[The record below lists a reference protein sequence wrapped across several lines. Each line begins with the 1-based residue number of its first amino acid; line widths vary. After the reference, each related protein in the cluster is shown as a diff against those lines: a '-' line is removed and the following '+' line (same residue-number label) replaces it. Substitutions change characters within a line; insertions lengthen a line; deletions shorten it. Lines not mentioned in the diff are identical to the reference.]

1 MRLNEQQIIERLAQ
15 LQGWTR
21 QTQPECISK
30 AWTFD
35 SFRSAAAFFA
45 KAAELA
51 EQQDHHPEFVSL
63 YTHMQVR
70 LWTHDASGLTD
81 KDFDLAMALDNL
93 VEVMGS
99 ACMNPSQ
106 KRQK

>member
-1 MRLNEQQIIERLAQ
+1 MRLNEQQITERLAQ

-35 SFRSAAAFFA
+35 SFRSAASFFA

-51 EQQDHHPEFVSL
+51 EQQDHHPEFLSL

-81 KDFDLAMALDNL
+81 KDFDLALALDHL
-93 VEVMGS
+93 VEGMGS
-99 ACMNPSQ
+99 GCMNPSP
-106 KRQK
+106 KR

>member
-1 MRLNEQQIIERLAQ
+1 MSLNEQQIIERLAQ

-81 KDFDLAMALDNL
+81 KDFDLALALDRQ
-93 VEVMGS
+93 VEAMGS
-99 ACMNPSQ
+99 ACMNPPP

>member
-1 MRLNEQQIIERLAQ
+1 MPLNEQQITERMAQ

-35 SFRSAAAFFA
+35 SFRSAASFFA

-51 EQQDHHPEFVSL
+51 E
-63 YTHMQVR
+63 
-70 LWTHDASGLTD
+70 
-81 KDFDLAMALDNL
+81 
-93 VEVMGS
+93 
-99 ACMNPSQ
+99 
-106 KRQK
+106 

>member
-1 MRLNEQQIIERLAQ
+1 MRLNEQQITERLAQ

-21 QTQPECISK
+21 QAQPECISK
-30 AWTFD
+30 AWTFN
-35 SFRSAAAFFA
+35 SIRSAASFFA

-51 EQQDHHPEFVSL
+51 EQQNHHPEFLSL

-81 KDFDLAMALDNL
+81 KDFDLAMALDHM
-93 VEVMGS
+93 VESMGS
-99 ACMNPSQ
+99 ACMNPSS

>member
-1 MRLNEQQIIERLAQ
+1 MRLNEQQITERLAQ

-35 SFRSAAAFFA
+35 SFRSAASFFA

-51 EQQDHHPEFVSL
+51 EQQDHHPECLSL

-81 KDFDLAMALDNL
+81 KDFDLALALDHL
-93 VEVMGS
+93 VEGLGS
-99 ACMNPSQ
+99 ASVSPSS

>member
-1 MRLNEQQIIERLAQ
+1 MRLNEQQITERLAQ

-35 SFRSAAAFFA
+35 SFRSAASFFA

-51 EQQDHHPEFVSL
+51 EQQDHHPEFLSL

-81 KDFDLAMALDNL
+81 KDFDLALALDHL
-93 VEVMGS
+93 VEAMSS
-99 ACMNPSQ
+99 ASWTLPP

>member
-21 QTQPECISK
+21 QNQPECISK

-81 KDFDLAMALDNL
+81 KDFDLALALDRQ
-93 VEVMGS
+93 VEAMGS
-99 ACMNPSQ
+99 ACMNPPP